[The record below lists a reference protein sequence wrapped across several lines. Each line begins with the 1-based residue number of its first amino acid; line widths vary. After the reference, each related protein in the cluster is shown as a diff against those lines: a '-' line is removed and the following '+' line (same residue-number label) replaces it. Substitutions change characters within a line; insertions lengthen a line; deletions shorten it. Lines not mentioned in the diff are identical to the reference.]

1 MKRYI
6 TVLALSAL
14 VCSSC
19 SDFLDVQPEGNAT
32 TTSYFLNDQQAI
44 DAIDGLYERFHQEGC
59 YGRELF
65 WEQGAA
71 CDIVWGR
78 TRGYNSLATLAY
90 TGDESPLRD
99 VFSRMYSTMSRA
111 NWIIQELV
119 KKEKGTTLTA
129 VEKRSLGEAYFSRG
143 WAHYLIAYRY
153 GTDKQGVP
161 FVRYEDFPDDYDN
174 SRHSPTF
181 QTSNPMTLTTGA
193 GHIRLLPW
201 RSKRKLMLTGLL
213 GMLPN
218 GTTSSRWSIN

>member
-6 TVLALSAL
+6 TALALSAL

-19 SDFLDVQPEGNAT
+19 SDFLDVQAEGNAT
-32 TTSYFLNDQQAI
+32 TNSYFLNDQQAI

-78 TRGYNSLATLAY
+78 TRGYNTLATLAY

-99 VFSRMYSTMSRA
+99 VFGRMYSTMSRA

-119 KKEKGTTLTA
+119 KKERTTELTT
-129 VEKRSLGEAYFSRG
+129 VERRSLGEAYFSRE
-143 WAHYLIAYRY
+143 
-153 GTDKQGVP
+153 V
-161 FVRYEDFPDDYDN
+161 
-174 SRHSPTF
+174 
-181 QTSNPMTLTTGA
+181 
-193 GHIRLLPW
+193 GHI
-201 RSKRKLMLTGLL
+201 
-213 GMLPN
+213 
-218 GTTSSRWSIN
+218 I

>member
-99 VFSRMYSTMSRA
+99 VFSRMYSTMSRTAWLKERERNETGVLKKRIVEVKAYEHPGA
-111 NWIIQELV
+111 NNWNGIIKGRKPGISVNISIPNGAYIMQEDNNMAMLI
-119 KKEKGTTLTA
+119 ENEG
-129 VEKRSLGEAYFSRG
+129 GDF
-143 WAHYLIAYRY
+143 YLIPRIEAERESS
-153 GTDKQGVP
+153 KQ
-161 FVRYEDFPDDYDN
+161 E
-174 SRHSPTF
+174 
-181 QTSNPMTLTTGA
+181 Q
-193 GHIRLLPW
+193 
-201 RSKRKLMLTGLL
+201 
-213 GMLPN
+213 
-218 GTTSSRWSIN
+218 

>member
-111 NWIIQELV
+111 NWIIQ
-119 KKEKGTTLTA
+119 K
-129 VEKRSLGEAYFSRG
+129 
-143 WAHYLIAYRY
+143 
-153 GTDKQGVP
+153 
-161 FVRYEDFPDDYDN
+161 
-174 SRHSPTF
+174 
-181 QTSNPMTLTTGA
+181 
-193 GHIRLLPW
+193 
-201 RSKRKLMLTGLL
+201 
-213 GMLPN
+213 
-218 GTTSSRWSIN
+218 